1 MKSFLHAAFGT
12 IALFLIASFFVST
25 AVSELFLDQSAVAF
39 VKRSIVQGL
48 FFLIPILALTAL
60 SGMLLG
66 KGQKERLLERKRA
79 RMRLIAANGL
89 LVLLPSALYLNGK
102 AGAGQFDTSFYT
114 VQSIELIV
122 GVVQMMLLALNFRD
136 GLRLSG
142 KLRSVF

>member
-1 MKSFLHAAFGT
+1 MKSFLHATLGT

-66 KGQKERLLERKRA
+66 KRQKERLLERKRM

-89 LVLLPSALYLNGK
+89 LILLPSALYLNGK

-122 GVVQMMLLALNFRD
+122 GVVQMMLLALNVRD
-136 GLRLSG
+136 GLRLAG

>member
-122 GVVQMMLLALNFRD
+122 GVVQMMLLALNVRD
-136 GLRLSG
+136 GLRLAG